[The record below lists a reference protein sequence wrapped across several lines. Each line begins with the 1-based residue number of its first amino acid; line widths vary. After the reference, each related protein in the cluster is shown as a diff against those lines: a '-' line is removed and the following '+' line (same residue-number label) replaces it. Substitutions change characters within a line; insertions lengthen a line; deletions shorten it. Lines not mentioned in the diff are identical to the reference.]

1 MEDDIEFK
9 TIPTVQCST
18 ANDQCVKVK
27 AVNEGLEFVIR
38 GCRSRIYKAD
48 VSIPQNLHCRSGSPS
63 LCFCKENFCNSA
75 SSKFQN
81 LLLASTLIFLIIFFF
96 FQF

>member
-27 AVNEGLEFVIR
+27 AVNEGAFLNKYI
-38 GCRSRIYKAD
+38 KK
-48 VSIPQNLHCRSGSPS
+48 
-63 LCFCKENFCNSA
+63 LCFGVLFY
-75 SSKFQN
+75 F
-81 LLLASTLIFLIIFFF
+81 
-96 FQF
+96 

>member
-27 AVNEGLEFVIR
+27 AVNEG
-38 GCRSRIYKAD
+38 D
-48 VSIPQNLHCRSGSPS
+48 
-63 LCFCKENFCNSA
+63 
-75 SSKFQN
+75 
-81 LLLASTLIFLIIFFF
+81 LLMIFK
-96 FQF
+96 